1 MKRIHFF
8 ALSILAAISLASCGN
23 EDAAQGLLTEKTED
37 LTGLT
42 EFAPQ
47 ETASSSATRTTG
59 EYGTNSLSFYWTK
72 GDKIWLHDET
82 ATPKLVQSIRDNIE
96 SQAQASGANKVAHAK
111 FYFPDAF
118 KKAKYPVR
126 YTGYGNPAGDKVTI
140 KNVQAQAKPNQGE
153 HIGTDGDC
161 GVGVASRGSDGRYT
175 FTLSHQAAYLT
186 FTPYHSKAFSSDVKV
201 TKIKV
206 TANQTLAGTFD
217 FNDNGIVL
225 SSRPA
230 ANESNKSITLTLNGG
245 GNNGFNVPTAASV
258 AENAAIMVLAPGCYT
273 NFIVQYTIYDTRTKV
288 CGTVCK
294 NYGSIK
300 LTAGKNRRVTIDL
313 CLQRYDRNLY
323 YMWDAKAG
331 EHYWKG
337 VANPP
342 SLLDETNAN
351 YPKTSSDSRW
361 FNPADYNTP
370 ASYTAKNNPNANELL
385 WLLRYGNA
393 HWDNST
399 WTIMGHLYR
408 GGMWLKKLDVIAKEL
423 GKTRAQMKVTSPNNI
438 DFTKIQNQ
446 NYDAFVQDN
455 HTVTRGKP
463 AKQSDYFYLPA
474 AGHFTLG
481 KFMKVGV
488 RGYIWSS
495 TPRPKGTANVPQ
507 GYNLYVSES
516 GVHTGYGDRTNG
528 FYLCPAH

>member
-1 MKRIHFF
+1 
-8 ALSILAAISLASCGN
+8 
-23 EDAAQGLLTEKTED
+23 
-37 LTGLT
+37 
-42 EFAPQ
+42 
-47 ETASSSATRTTG
+47 
-59 EYGTNSLSFYWTK
+59 
-72 GDKIWLHDET
+72 
-82 ATPKLVQSIRDNIE
+82 
-96 SQAQASGANKVAHAK
+96 
-111 FYFPDAF
+111 
-118 KKAKYPVR
+118 
-126 YTGYGNPAGDKVTI
+126 
-140 KNVQAQAKPNQGE
+140 
-153 HIGTDGDC
+153 
-161 GVGVASRGSDGRYT
+161 
-175 FTLSHQAAYLT
+175 
-186 FTPYHSKAFSSDVKV
+186 
-201 TKIKV
+201 
-206 TANQTLAGTFD
+206 
-217 FNDNGIVL
+217 
-225 SSRPA
+225 
-230 ANESNKSITLTLNGG
+230 
-245 GNNGFNVPTAASV
+245 
-258 AENAAIMVLAPGCYT
+258 
-273 NFIVQYTIYDTRTKV
+273 
-288 CGTVCK
+288 
-294 NYGSIK
+294 
-300 LTAGKNRRVTIDL
+300 L

-351 YPKTSSDSRW
+351 YPKTASDSRW

-423 GKTRAQMKVTSPNNI
+423 GKTRAQMKATSPNNI